1 MSYIVEE
8 PLDEFVTV
16 YDEVTGGTIYIANR
30 KHLAFP
36 GWLAT
41 YVGDSFARIDVSL
54 DAPFQKN
61 KSNAFTH
68 DTFVDRRHLSKFCT
82 MLIDYACVIHLLA
95 RVSESRSPLC
105 EQQKSKSVRSPC
117 FFYSARTLKRPRC
130 KMVRSCL
137 S

>member
-82 MLIDYACVIHLLA
+82 MLIDYACVIHLLC
-95 RVSESRSPLC
+95 S
-105 EQQKSKSVRSPC
+105 SVRKS
-117 FFYSARTLKRPRC
+117 FSI
-130 KMVRSCL
+130 V
-137 S
+137 